1 MPNKM
6 ANVSHSQPYIL
17 DGSQLKEYYNITGSA
32 GSSFF
37 TLAWL
42 KQLKLLSCKKGY
54 HLWKGKGSDA
64 RNAPPPP
71 RSNHLPI
78 FAPEMNA
85 KNIGY
90 GDVLYTIITVDFG
103 HN

>member
-1 MPNKM
+1 M
-6 ANVSHSQPYIL
+6 ANVSHSQPYTL
-17 DGSQLKEYYNITGSA
+17 DGSQLKGYYNITGSA

-42 KQLKLLSCKKGY
+42 KQLKLLSFKKGC
-54 HLWKGKGSDA
+54 HLWKGKSSDVC
-64 RNAPPPP
+64 NPPH
-71 RSNHLPI
+71 SNHLSI
-78 FAPEMNA
+78 FVPEMNA

-90 GDVLYTIITVDFG
+90 GDVSCTIITVDFG